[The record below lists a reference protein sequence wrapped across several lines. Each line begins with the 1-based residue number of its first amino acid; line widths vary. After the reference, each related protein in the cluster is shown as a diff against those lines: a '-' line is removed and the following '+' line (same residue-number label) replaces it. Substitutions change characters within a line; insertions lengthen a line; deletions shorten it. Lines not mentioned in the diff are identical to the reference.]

1 MKEQANEDLSQVL
14 ETVRQI
20 TKTYSHSVPKP
31 EDIAAI
37 AAAYARLYPD
47 LPTAERMAKAYEAY
61 AAPGGEAAQAAFPV
75 PSPEEIARVQE
86 ASVRLIP
93 LEELQSISQVE
104 AQASPEAT
112 ALLRAVV
119 DTLNASAPS
128 ASQRMNQSA
137 VDALLA
143 LQQTLEGK
151 NSTAQAE
158 WNSAS
163 TAEQRPKSVWKTVY
177 IVLGILIAL
186 GLILTLTVPAFRE
199 SLQRLF

>member
-1 MKEQANEDLSQVL
+1 MSEQSNKDLSQVL
-14 ETVRQI
+14 ESIRQI
-20 TKTYSHSVPKP
+20 TESYSHSAPKS
-31 EDIAAI
+31 EDIDAI
-37 AAAYARLYPD
+37 TAAYARLYPD
-47 LPTAERMAKAYEAY
+47 LPTAERMAQAYETY
-61 AAPGGEAAQAAFPV
+61 TTPGGEAAQAAFPV

-93 LEELQSISQVE
+93 LEELQSISQVA

-112 ALLRAVV
+112 ELLRAVV

-128 ASQRMNQSA
+128 TSQRMNQSA

-163 TAEQRPKSVWKTVY
+163 TAEQRPKPVWKTVF